1 MVIARFQL
9 PAQNC
14 GTSQL
19 PLNIRQS
26 STVGSFKKELK
37 THLFK
42 LAYDV
47 LVGWV
52 ST

>member
-1 MVIARFQL
+1 MIMIMIMITTIL
-9 PAQNC
+9 
-14 GTSQL
+14 TK
-19 PLNIRQS
+19 S

-47 LVGWV
+47 KLGFLIGG
-52 ST
+52 SCYM